1 MRVHRSDNSSANMPA
16 VFLVIPATMP
26 ARCHQTNEMKPSI
39 QPGSPRS
46 PIVAVKSLSKGR
58 PHPSPS
64 LIANHSQLE
73 GRTRARLLNA
83 IV

>member
-1 MRVHRSDNSSANMPA
+1 VAAHAVTFSSANMPA

-26 ARCHQTNEMKPSI
+26 ARCHQTNEMKLSI
-39 QPGSPRS
+39 QPGSLGFR
-46 PIVAVKSLSKGR
+46 IVAVKSLSKGR
-58 PHPSPS
+58 PHPLPS